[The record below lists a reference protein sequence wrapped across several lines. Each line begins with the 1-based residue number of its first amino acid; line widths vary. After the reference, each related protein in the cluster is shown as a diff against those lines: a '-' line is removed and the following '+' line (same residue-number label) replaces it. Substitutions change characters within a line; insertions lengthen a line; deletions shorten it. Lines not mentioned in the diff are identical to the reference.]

1 MLSIET
7 VLKPYY
13 FRLIACI
20 WTAFLFQLSDEIAAA
35 TDAQPPHVVFF
46 NPGFMHSDNP
56 TGQFW
61 PESTAFIQAVAEDLG
76 VRLEIHHAN
85 RDALRMQRQIA
96 DVLGRPKRPDYLLLV
111 NERFALSQ
119 QIRLINQAGIP
130 FFSAYNHM
138 TREGMPAAFPRE
150 TYRNWIGALVPD
162 NHFAGY
168 ELAERLIFEL
178 GPTPANILVLAGDN
192 LTSAAKLRELG
203 LREALKHHP
212 NARIVDRIVGEWGY
226 HLPRQK
232 VAGLLRRHPEIN
244 VIWSANGAM
253 ARGALNA
260 ITTANP
266 RFDVHPTIG
275 SINWDSDE
283 ISMLQKRQL
292 STSIGGHFMTAGLSL
307 VLIYDFHHG
316 IDFQNDGGR
325 YQRRRLFHGI
335 TAQDLQRYPILTS
348 RHWQQLDFRRLSK
361 HHSPRL
367 DRYDFSI
374 KSLLGSDTVH

>member
-1 MLSIET
+1 MVSIET
-7 VLKPYY
+7 VLSPPN
-13 FRLIACI
+13 LWLSACA
-20 WTAFLFQLSDEIAAA
+20 WVVLLLQVSSAIAAA
-35 TDAQPPHVVFF
+35 SETEPPHVVFF
-46 NPGFMHSDNP
+46 NPGFMQSDNP

-61 PESTAFIQAVAEDLG
+61 PESTSFIQAVAEDLG
-76 VRLEIHHAN
+76 VTLEVQHAN
-85 RDALRMQRQIA
+85 RDSLRMQRQIGE
-96 DVLGRPKRPDYLLLV
+96 VLGRPKRPDYLLLV

-119 QIRLINQAGIP
+119 QFRLINQAGIP
-130 FFSAYNHM
+130 FFSAYNHV

-162 NHFAGY
+162 NHYAGY
-168 ELAERLIFEL
+168 ELAQRLISEL
-178 GPTPANILVLAGDN
+178 EPTPAKFLILAGDN
-192 LTSAAKLRELG
+192 VTSAAKLRELG
-203 LREALKHHP
+203 LQEALKHHSH
-212 NARIVDRIVGEWGY
+212 ARIVERIVGEWGY

-266 RFDVHPTIG
+266 KFDFHPIIG

-335 TAQDLQRYPILTS
+335 TVEDLQRYPILTS
-348 RHWQQLDFRRLSK
+348 RHWRQLDFRRLSK
-361 HHSPRL
+361 HHSPHL

-374 KSLLGSDTVH
+374 NSLLGSDTAH